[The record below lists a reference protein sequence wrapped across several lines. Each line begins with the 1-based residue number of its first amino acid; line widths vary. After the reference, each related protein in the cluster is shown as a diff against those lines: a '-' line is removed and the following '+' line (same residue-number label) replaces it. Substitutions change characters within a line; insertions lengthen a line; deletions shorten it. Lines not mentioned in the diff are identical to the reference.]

1 LAQYRLVG
9 ENMKRLLLAACA
21 AWTTIAGAMAQTY
34 PSQPITVIV
43 PFPAGGP
50 VDTLARILNEPMRA
64 SLGQPVIVENVSGAG
79 GSIAVA
85 RIARA
90 APDGHTIIL
99 GNWTSYVGTPAIYPM
114 QLDVRKDFEP
124 IALVA
129 ISQLMIVGRKSF
141 PADDVRQL
149 IAWLKANPD
158 KATAGTIGVGSPSHV
173 GGLHFQSLTGTRFQF
188 VPYRGAAPAL
198 QDLIAGQIDLRF
210 GAEGSQMLPY
220 LRSGAAKAFAIM
232 GGTRW
237 FAAPDI
243 PTIDEAG
250 VPGLHLSFWQ
260 AFWAP
265 RATPKAVIDRL
276 NAAVVAAL
284 ADPAVRARLVDLG
297 QQIPSRE
304 QQTPEA
310 LAAFHKAEIEKWWP
324 IIKAAGIK
332 AP

>member
-1 LAQYRLVG
+1 
-9 ENMKRLLLAACA
+9 MKRLLLAACA

>member
-1 LAQYRLVG
+1 
-9 ENMKRLLLAACA
+9 MKRLLLAACA

-85 RIARA
+85 RVARA
-90 APDGHTIIL
+90 APDGHTVIL

-114 QLDVRKDFEP
+114 QLDVRRDFEP

-129 ISQLMIVGRKSF
+129 ISELMIVARKSF

-173 GGLHFQSLTGTRFQF
+173 GGLHFQNLTGTRFQF

-210 GAEGSQMLPY
+210 GAEASQMLPY

-260 AFWAP
+260 ALWAP
-265 RATPKAVIDRL
+265 RATPKPVIGRL

-284 ADPAVRARLVDLG
+284 ADPAVRARLVELG
-297 QQIPSRE
+297 QRIPSRE
-304 QQTPEA
+304 EQTPEA
-310 LAAFHKAEIEKWWP
+310 LAAFHQAEIEKWWP
-324 IIKAAGIK
+324 IIQAAGIK

>member
-1 LAQYRLVG
+1 
-9 ENMKRLLLAACA
+9 MKRLLLAACA
-21 AWTTIAGAMAQTY
+21 AWTTIAGAVAQTY

-85 RIARA
+85 RVARA
-90 APDGHTIIL
+90 APDGHTVIL

-114 QLDVRKDFEP
+114 QLDVRRDFEP

-129 ISQLMIVGRKSF
+129 ISELMIVARKSF

-149 IAWLKANPD
+149 TAWLKANPD

-210 GAEGSQMLPY
+210 GAEASQMLPH

-260 AFWAP
+260 ALWAP
-265 RATPKAVIDRL
+265 RATPKPVIGRL

-284 ADPAVRARLVDLG
+284 ADPAVRARLVELG
-297 QQIPSRE
+297 QRIPSRE
-304 QQTPEA
+304 EQTPAA
-310 LAAFHKAEIEKWWP
+310 LAAFHQAEIEKWWP
-324 IIKAAGIK
+324 IIQAAGIK

>member
-1 LAQYRLVG
+1 
-9 ENMKRLLLAACA
+9 MKRLLLAACA

-85 RIARA
+85 RVARA

-124 IALVA
+124 VALVA
-129 ISQLMIVGRKSF
+129 ISELMIVGRKSF

-173 GGLHFQSLTGTRFQF
+173 GGLHFESLTGTRFQF

>member
-1 LAQYRLVG
+1 
-9 ENMKRLLLAACA
+9 MKRLLLAACA

-297 QQIPSRE
+297 QQLPARE